1 MYQRYAFPSSEGGV
15 PLHVRARIHF
25 GTRWRLRFLVAPDE
39 QLWVSFLVPSNLSTQ
54 LDSRRYRPGI
64 VRLLANATVS
74 SRFLSAQNLINLS
87 QFSLGEIRVVQR
99 PDILFQLGWGTRS
112 DKSGGDDR
120 QT

>member
-1 MYQRYAFPSSEGGV
+1 MATAVFGSAG
-15 PLHVRARIHF
+15 RAAL
-25 GTRWRLRFLVAPDE
+25 GEL
-39 QLWVSFLVPSNLSTQ
+39 SGPSNLSTQ